1 MSDLEWTAHTQTKK
15 NQIKLET
22 QKEESNGYQRN
33 NKGMWVYGDEA
44 ASEGV
49 LNDMGDSG
57 G

>member
-1 MSDLEWTAHTQTKK
+1 MDSTHRDKK